1 MSAERLIL
9 FRYRDLLSPDTLG
22 EHRRIIEDR
31 GECWWG
37 WWRRPSEDVREFFW
51 QRLKKKTDAGES
63 VQIAFFNS
71 APGGEEE
78 GGGLV
83 HFATLTQIIGPSET
97 PHASS
102 VPEEE
107 EALVPEYYR
116 KTPFSSAWMK
126 LSEIRKEHE
135 SDFFK
140 RYAYRCPPK
149 IKRIDDTILER
160 FEDKLVVDADELR
173 SMDTTIWELR
183 TAKKDDLDEK
193 IVLASAQVSKPLSD
207 QPIPLESPYI
217 LHLSDLHFSPSE
229 TEGGHRWNLI
239 GEGSSTMAA
248 GIKSG
253 LGDVKIGL
261 VIISGDI
268 TNRAA
273 KSEFYEA
280 FRFIHALLGAYGLG
294 PEHLLMIPG
303 NHDIAWTETKKWKD
317 GEKIT
322 QAPGEATEEYRSF
335 YRRVFRH
342 KEDPTLSMA
351 RRYVCANGLV
361 LEVGGLNSSALE
373 SGKHWLSGM
382 GRVADRAIEEVKKA
396 VGWTKKQSLALRLL
410 VHHHH
415 MTATESVLPADDYSR
430 GFGIAHDAKQTLRE
444 AASCGVQ
451 LILHG
456 HRHQPYLGV
465 QRVYPE
471 LESGVAVPTLGEVGI
486 VGAGSAGSKG
496 VRNNWNFFNLI
507 EIRSDELVLSMYGA
521 QSQED
526 KRADFKR
533 TGRWGAKLEIC
544 NGSLQIV
551 EWWKPK
557 PKLEPEPTSKT

>member
-22 EHRRIIEDR
+22 AHRRIIDEKGD
-31 GECWWG
+31 CWWG
-37 WWRRPSEDVREFFW
+37 WWRRPSEDVREDVW
-51 QRLKKKTDAGES
+51 DWLQKKIEQETS

-71 APGGEEE
+71 APEEDT

-83 HFATLTQIIGPSET
+83 HFATLTELIKPKEKLLA
-97 PHASS
+97 PS
-102 VPEEE
+102 VPEGEQDR
-107 EALVPEYYR
+107 VPKYYR
-116 KTPFSSAWMK
+116 ETPFSSAWMR
-126 LSEIRKEHE
+126 LSAIRTEPVIG
-135 SDFFK
+135 FFK
-140 RYAYRCPPK
+140 EYAYRCSPESKGIAPRTL
-149 IKRIDDTILER
+149 KR
-160 FEDKLVVDADELR
+160 FADKLVVDADELR

-229 TEGGHRWNLI
+229 TKGGHRWNLI
-239 GEGSSTMAA
+239 GEGSSTLAA

-253 LGDVKIGL
+253 LGDVEIGL

-303 NHDIAWTETKKWKD
+303 NHDIAWTETKEWKD

-322 QAPGEATEEYRSF
+322 QAPDEATEEYRSF

-342 KEDPTLSMA
+342 NEDPKLSMA
-351 RRYVCANGLV
+351 RRYVCANGLI

-382 GRVADRAIEEVKKA
+382 GRVADRAIAEVKNA
-396 VGWTKKQSLALRLL
+396 LGWTENQSLALRLL

-415 MTATESVLPADDYSR
+415 MTATESVLPADEYSR

-471 LESGVAVPTLGEVGI
+471 LESGVAESALGEVGI
-486 VGAGSAGSKG
+486 VGAGSAGSNG

-507 EIRSDELVLSMYGA
+507 EIKSSELVLSMYGA
-521 QSQED
+521 QSQAN
-526 KRADFKR
+526 KRGDFKR
-533 TGRWGAKLEIC
+533 KGRWGATLEIRD
-544 NGSLQIV
+544 GSLEIS

-557 PKLEPEPTSKT
+557 PEPTL